1 MTQDNTSTNNIDMRI
16 CVYCASSN
24 KVDKAY
30 FDATQKLAEDLAKR
44 GITLVYGGGSA
55 GLMGCLADNILK
67 NKGQAIGIL
76 PRFMEK
82 VEWGHK
88 GLTQLTLVKDMHER
102 KKLLIKDVDAV
113 VALPGG
119 CGTLE
124 ELMEV
129 ITLKRLGKF
138 TKPIIILN
146 TNGFYDHL
154 KMLLEKMIHEHFMR
168 AEHNEIWQFVNLPE
182 EIIPA
187 IENAPDWDSSAIK
200 FAAV

>member
-1 MTQDNTSTNNIDMRI
+1 MRI

-30 FDATQKLAEDLAKR
+30 FDATQKLAEDIAAR

-55 GLMGCLADNILK
+55 GLMGCLADTVLK
-67 NKGQAIGIL
+67 NNGQAIGIL

-102 KKLLIKDVDAV
+102 KKLLIKDIDGV

-146 TNGFYDHL
+146 TNGFYNHL
-154 KMLLEKMIHEHFMR
+154 KMLLDKMIKEHFMR
-168 AEHNEIWQFVNLPE
+168 AEHGEIYQFVNLPE
-182 EIIPA
+182 EVIPA
-187 IENAPDWDSSAIK
+187 IENAPNWDSSAIK

>member
-1 MTQDNTSTNNIDMRI
+1 MRI
-16 CVYCASSN
+16 CVYCASSS

-30 FDATQKLAEDLAKR
+30 FDATQKLAEDMAVR

-55 GLMGCLADNILK
+55 GLMGCIADNVLK
-67 NKGQAIGIL
+67 NKGQVVGIL
-76 PRFMEK
+76 PRFMDK

-102 KKLLIKDVDAV
+102 KKLLIKDVEAV

-154 KMLLEKMIHEHFMR
+154 KMLLEKMIHENFMR
-168 AEHNEIWQFVNLPE
+168 SEHIEIWQFVDQPE
-182 EIIPA
+182 DIIPA
-187 IENAPDWDSSAIK
+187 IENAPKWDSSAIK

>member
-1 MTQDNTSTNNIDMRI
+1 MRI
-16 CVYCASSN
+16 CVYCASSS
-24 KVDKAY
+24 KVDKMY
-30 FDATQKLAEDLAKR
+30 FDATQKLAEEFTKR
-44 GITLVYGGGSA
+44 GITLVYGGGSM
-55 GLMGCLADNILK
+55 GLMGCMADNVLK
-67 NKGQAIGIL
+67 NKGTVEGVL
-76 PRFMEK
+76 PRFMDK

-88 GLTQLTLVKDMHER
+88 GLTKLTLVKDMHER

-113 VALPGG
+113 VALAGG

-146 TNGFYDHL
+146 TNRFYDHL
-154 KMLLEKMIHEHFMR
+154 ELLLNKMISEHFMR
-168 AEHNEIWQFVNLPE
+168 AEHGEIWQFVKLPE
-182 EIIPA
+182 EVIPA

>member
-1 MTQDNTSTNNIDMRI
+1 MRI
-16 CVYCASSN
+16 CVYCASSS
-24 KVDKAY
+24 KVDKMY
-30 FDATQKLAEDLAKR
+30 FDATQKLAEEFTKR
-44 GITLVYGGGSA
+44 GITLVYGGGSM
-55 GLMGCLADNILK
+55 GLMGCMADNVLK
-67 NKGQAIGIL
+67 NKGTVEGIL

-88 GLTQLTLVKDMHER
+88 GLTKLTLVKDMHER

-113 VALPGG
+113 VALAGG

-154 KMLLEKMIHEHFMR
+154 EMLLNKMINEHFMR
-168 AEHNEIWQFVNLPE
+168 AEHGEIWQFVKYPE

>member
-1 MTQDNTSTNNIDMRI
+1 MRI
-16 CVYCASSN
+16 CVYCASSS
-24 KVDKAY
+24 KVDRAY
-30 FDATQKLAEDLAKR
+30 FEATQKLAKDIAER
-44 GITLVYGGGSA
+44 EITLVYGGGSY
-55 GLMGCLADNILK
+55 GLMGCLADEVLK
-67 NKGQAIGIL
+67 NKGQVIGIL

-102 KKLLIKDVDAV
+102 KKLLIKDVDGV

-146 TNGFYDHL
+146 TNGFYNQL
-154 KMLLEKMIHEHFMR
+154 KMLLEKMINEHFMR
-168 AEHNEIWQFVNLPE
+168 TEHCEIWQFVNQPE
-182 EIIPA
+182 EVIPA
-187 IENAPDWDSSAIK
+187 IQNAPKWDSSAIK

>member
-1 MTQDNTSTNNIDMRI
+1 MRI
-16 CVYCASSN
+16 CVYCASSS

-30 FDATQKLAEDLAKR
+30 FDATQKLAEDFAKR
-44 GITLVYGGGSA
+44 GITIVYGGGSN
-55 GLMGCLADNILK
+55 GLMGCLADTVLK
-67 NKGQAIGIL
+67 NNGKVIGVL

-154 KMLLEKMIHEHFMR
+154 KLLLEKMINERFMR
-168 AEHNEIWQFVNLPE
+168 TEHGDIWQFVNLPE
-182 EIIPA
+182 DIIPA
-187 IENAPDWDSSAIK
+187 IENSPDWDSSAIK

>member
-1 MTQDNTSTNNIDMRI
+1 MNVT
-16 CVYCASSN
+16 VYCASSS
-24 KVDKAY
+24 KIAEHY
-30 FDATQKLAEDLAKR
+30 FSATRELAADLVKHHIA
-44 GITLVYGGGSA
+44 ITYGGGSY
-55 GLMGCLADNILK
+55 GLMGCLADSALK
-67 NKGQAIGIL
+67 LNGKVTGIL

-88 GLTQLTLVKDMHER
+88 GLSELILVEDMHER
-102 KKLLIKDVDAV
+102 KKRLIQNSDAV

-146 TNGFYDHL
+146 TRGFYKPL
-154 KMLLEKMIHEHFMR
+154 RMLLDSMVKENFMR
-168 AEHNEIWQFVNLPE
+168 DEHRAIWTFVDNPSE
-182 EIIPA
+182 VIPA
-187 IENAPDWDSSAIK
+187 IKNSPDWTEEAIRY
-200 FAAV
+200 AAV

>member
-1 MTQDNTSTNNIDMRI
+1 MDRRI
-16 CVYCASSN
+16 CVFCASSN
-24 KVDKAY
+24 KVDKSH
-30 FDATQKLAEDLAKR
+30 FDATETLANELVKH
-44 GITLVYGGGSA
+44 GITTIFGGGSA
-55 GLMGCLADNILK
+55 GLMGHLANTILARGGK
-67 NKGQAIGIL
+67 VIGIL

-88 GLTQLTLVKDMHER
+88 GLTELILVEDMHER

-138 TKPIIILN
+138 TKPVVILN
-146 TNGFYDHL
+146 LNGFYDPL
-154 KMLLEKMIHEHFMR
+154 VDLLHRMINEKFMR
-168 AEHNEIWQFVNLPE
+168 PEHASIWQVVTTPE
-182 EIIPA
+182 EILPA
-187 IENAPDWDSSAIK
+187 IENAPEWNADKINI
-200 FAAV
+200 AAV

>member
-1 MTQDNTSTNNIDMRI
+1 MRI

-30 FDATQKLAEDLAKR
+30 FDATQKLAEDIAAR

-55 GLMGCLADNILK
+55 GLMGCLANTVLK

-154 KMLLEKMIHEHFMR
+154 KLLLEKMIHEHFMR
-168 AEHNEIWQFVNLPE
+168 SEHIEIWQFVDQPE
-182 EIIPA
+182 DIIPA
-187 IENAPDWDSSAIK
+187 IENAPKWDSSAIK

>member
-1 MTQDNTSTNNIDMRI
+1 MRI

-30 FDATQKLAEDLAKR
+30 FDATQKLAEEIALR

-55 GLMGCLADNILK
+55 GLMGCLADTVLK

-102 KKLLIKDVDAV
+102 KKLLIKDIDGV

-154 KMLLEKMIHEHFMR
+154 KMLLDKMIKEHFMR
-168 AEHNEIWQFVNLPE
+168 AEHGEIYQFVNLPE
-182 EIIPA
+182 EVIPA
-187 IENAPDWDSSAIK
+187 IENAPNWDSSAIK

>member
-1 MTQDNTSTNNIDMRI
+1 MRI
-16 CVYCASSN
+16 CVYCASSS

-30 FDATQKLAEDLAKR
+30 FEATQKLAEDIAAK

-55 GLMGCLADNILK
+55 GLMGCIADNVLK
-67 NKGQAIGIL
+67 NKGQAVGIL
-76 PRFMEK
+76 PRFMDK

-102 KKLLIKDVDAV
+102 KKLLIKDVDGV

-138 TKPIIILN
+138 TKPIVILN

-154 KMLLEKMIHEHFMR
+154 KLLLEKMIHENFMR
-168 AEHNEIWQFVNLPE
+168 SEHVEIWQFVDQPE
-182 EIIPA
+182 DIIPA
-187 IENAPDWDSSAIK
+187 IENAPKWDSSAIK

>member
-1 MTQDNTSTNNIDMRI
+1 MERRI
-16 CVYCASSN
+16 CVFCASSN
-24 KVDKAY
+24 KVDQRYFKATEIL
-30 FDATQKLAEDLAKR
+30 ATQLVNQN
-44 GITLVYGGGSA
+44 ITTIYGGGLA
-55 GLMGCLADNILK
+55 GLMGHLSNTILSQGGK
-67 NKGQAIGIL
+67 VIGVL

-88 GLTQLTLVKDMHER
+88 GLSELILVEDMHER

-138 TKPIIILN
+138 TKPIVILN
-146 TNGFYDHL
+146 LNGFYNPL
-154 KMLLEKMIHEHFMR
+154 VVLLQRMIDEKFMR
-168 AEHNEIWQFVNLPE
+168 PEHADIWQVVETAE
-182 EIIPA
+182 EILPA
-187 IENAPDWDSSAIK
+187 IENAPEWNSDKINI
-200 FAAV
+200 AAV

>member
-1 MTQDNTSTNNIDMRI
+1 MRI
-16 CVYCASSN
+16 CVYCASSS
-24 KVDKAY
+24 KVGEEY
-30 FDATQKLAEDLAKR
+30 FDATEKLAFDFAKK
-44 GITLVYGGGSA
+44 GITLVYGGGSM
-55 GLMGCLADNILK
+55 GLMGCMADTMLK
-67 NKGQAIGIL
+67 NSGQVVGIL
-76 PRFMEK
+76 PRFMDK

-88 GLTQLTLVKDMHER
+88 GLNQLTLVKNMHER

-154 KMLLEKMIHEHFMR
+154 KLLLEKMIKEHFMR
-168 AEHNEIWQFVNLPE
+168 AEHGEIWQFVNFPE
-182 EIIPA
+182 EILPA
-187 IENAPDWDSSAIK
+187 IENTPGWDSQAIK

>member
-1 MTQDNTSTNNIDMRI
+1 MERKI
-16 CVYCASSN
+16 CIYCASSN
-24 KVDKAY
+24 KVASKH
-30 FDATQKLAEDLAKR
+30 FEATDILATELVKH
-44 GITLVYGGGSA
+44 GITAVYGGGSA
-55 GLMGCLADNILK
+55 GLMGRLANTMLAQGGK
-67 NKGQAIGIL
+67 VVGVL

-88 GLTQLTLVKDMHER
+88 GLTELILVEDMHER
-102 KKLLIKDVDAV
+102 KKLLINEVDAV

-146 TNGFYDHL
+146 LDGFYTPL
-154 KMLLEKMIHEHFMR
+154 VELLDKMIEEKFMR
-168 AEHNEIWQFVNLPE
+168 PEHRSIWTVVNRPE
-182 EIIPA
+182 EILPA
-187 IENAPDWDSSAIK
+187 IESAPEWSEDKINI
-200 FAAV
+200 AAV

>member
-1 MTQDNTSTNNIDMRI
+1 MRI
-16 CVYCASSN
+16 CVYCASSS

-30 FDATQKLAEDLAKR
+30 FDATQKLAEEFTKR
-44 GITLVYGGGSA
+44 GITLVYGGGSM
-55 GLMGCLADNILK
+55 GLMGCMADNVLK
-67 NKGQAIGIL
+67 NKGTVEGIL
-76 PRFMEK
+76 PRFMDK

-88 GLTQLTLVKDMHER
+88 GLTKLTLVKDMHER

-113 VALPGG
+113 VALAGG

-154 KMLLEKMIHEHFMR
+154 ELLLNKMIKEHFMR
-168 AEHNEIWQFVNLPE
+168 AEHGEIWQFVSQPE

>member
-1 MTQDNTSTNNIDMRI
+1 MERRI
-16 CVYCASSN
+16 CIYCASSN
-24 KVDKAY
+24 KVAQKH
-30 FDATQKLAEDLAKR
+30 FEATDVLANDLIKHS
-44 GITLVYGGGSA
+44 ITAVYGGGSA
-55 GLMGCLADNILK
+55 GLMGRLANTMLAGNGKIV
-67 NKGQAIGIL
+67 GVL

-88 GLTQLTLVKDMHER
+88 GLTELILVEDMHER
-102 KKLLIKDVDAV
+102 KKLLIKDADAV

-146 TNGFYDHL
+146 LDGFYNPLVD
-154 KMLLEKMIHEHFMR
+154 LLDRMIDEKFMR
-168 AEHNEIWQFVNLPE
+168 PEHRNIWQVVNLPK
-182 EIIPA
+182 EILPA
-187 IENAPDWDSSAIK
+187 IENAPQWSEDKINI
-200 FAAV
+200 AAV

>member
-1 MTQDNTSTNNIDMRI
+1 MRI
-16 CVYCASSN
+16 CVYCASSS

-30 FDATQKLAEDLAKR
+30 FEATVKLAEDFARR

-55 GLMGCLADNILK
+55 GLMGCLADNVLK
-67 NKGQAIGIL
+67 NKGMAIGVL

-154 KMLLEKMIHEHFMR
+154 KLLLEKMINEHFMR
-168 AEHNEIWQFVNLPE
+168 TEHCEIWQFVNLPE
-182 EIIPA
+182 EIVPA
-187 IENAPDWDSSAIK
+187 IQNAPDWDSSAIK

>member
-1 MTQDNTSTNNIDMRI
+1 MRI
-16 CVYCASSN
+16 CVYCASSS

-30 FDATQKLAEDLAKR
+30 FEATQKLAEDMAVR

-55 GLMGCLADNILK
+55 GLMGCIADNVLK
-67 NKGQAIGIL
+67 NKGQVVGIL
-76 PRFMEK
+76 PRFMDK

-88 GLTQLTLVKDMHER
+88 ELTQLTLVKDMHER
-102 KKLLIKDVDAV
+102 KKLLIKDVDGV

-154 KMLLEKMIHEHFMR
+154 KMLLEKMIHENFMR
-168 AEHNEIWQFVNLPE
+168 TEHGEIWQFVDQPE
-182 EIIPA
+182 DIIPA
-187 IENAPDWDSSAIK
+187 IENAPKWDSSAIK

>member
-1 MTQDNTSTNNIDMRI
+1 MRI
-16 CVYCASSN
+16 CIYCASSS

-30 FDATQKLAEDLAKR
+30 FEATQKLAEDIAAR

-55 GLMGCLADNILK
+55 GLMGCLANTILK
-67 NKGQAIGIL
+67 NKGQVIGIL
-76 PRFMEK
+76 PRFMDK

-102 KKLLIKDVDAV
+102 KKLLIKDIDGV

-154 KMLLEKMIHEHFMR
+154 KMLLDKMIQEHFMR
-168 AEHNEIWQFVNLPE
+168 SEHGEIWQFVNKPE
-182 EIIPA
+182 EVIPA
-187 IENAPDWDSSAIK
+187 IENTPNWDSSAIK

>member
-1 MTQDNTSTNNIDMRI
+1 MRI
-16 CVYCASSN
+16 CVYCASSS

-30 FDATQKLAEDLAKR
+30 FEATEKLAEDFANR

-55 GLMGCLADNILK
+55 GLMGCLADTMLRK
-67 NKGQAIGIL
+67 NGKAIGVL

-154 KMLLEKMIHEHFMR
+154 KLLLEKMIQEHFMR
-168 AEHNEIWQFVNLPE
+168 TEHGEIWQFVNLPE
-182 EIIPA
+182 EIVPA
-187 IENAPDWDSSAIK
+187 IENSPEWDSSAIK

>member
-1 MTQDNTSTNNIDMRI
+1 MRI
-16 CVYCASSN
+16 CVYCASSS

-30 FDATQKLAEDLAKR
+30 FEATQKLAEDIAAR

-55 GLMGCLADNILK
+55 GLMGCIADNVLK
-67 NKGQAIGIL
+67 NKGQVVGIL
-76 PRFMEK
+76 PRFMDK

-88 GLTQLTLVKDMHER
+88 NLTQLTLVRDMHER
-102 KKLLIKDVDAV
+102 KKLLIKDVDGV

-138 TKPIIILN
+138 TKPIVILN

-154 KMLLEKMIHEHFMR
+154 KLLLEKMIHENFMR
-168 AEHNEIWQFVNLPE
+168 SEHVEIWQFVDQPE
-182 EIIPA
+182 DIIPA
-187 IENAPDWDSSAIK
+187 IENAPKWDSSAIK

>member
-1 MTQDNTSTNNIDMRI
+1 MRI
-16 CVYCASSN
+16 CVYCASSS

-30 FDATQKLAEDLAKR
+30 FDATEKLGLDMASR
-44 GITLVYGGGSA
+44 GITLVYGGGSN
-55 GLMGCLADNILK
+55 GLMGCIADTVLS

-76 PRFMEK
+76 PRFMDK

-102 KKLLIKDVDAV
+102 KKLLIKDIDGV

-154 KMLLEKMIHEHFMR
+154 KSLLDKMIHEHFMR
-168 AEHNEIWQFVNLPE
+168 SEHGEIWQFVDLPE
-182 EIIPA
+182 EVIPA
-187 IENAPDWDSSAIK
+187 IENSPKWDSSAIK

>member
-1 MTQDNTSTNNIDMRI
+1 MRI
-16 CVYCASSN
+16 CVYCASSS
-24 KVDKAY
+24 KVDKEY
-30 FDATQKLAEDLAKR
+30 FDATEKLALDFAKK
-44 GITLVYGGGSA
+44 GITLVYGGGSM
-55 GLMGCLADNILK
+55 GLMGCMADTMLK
-67 NKGQAIGIL
+67 NSGQVVGIL
-76 PRFMEK
+76 PRFMDK

-102 KKLLIKDVDAV
+102 KKKLIKDIDAV

-154 KMLLEKMIHEHFMR
+154 KLLLEKMIKEHFMR
-168 AEHNEIWQFVNLPE
+168 AEHGEIWQFVNLPE
-182 EIIPA
+182 EILPA
-187 IENAPDWDSSAIK
+187 IEKTPGWDSQAIK

>member
-1 MTQDNTSTNNIDMRI
+1 MRI
-16 CVYCASSN
+16 CVYCASSS

-30 FDATQKLAEDLAKR
+30 FEATIKLAEDIAER

-55 GLMGCLADNILK
+55 GLMGCLADTVLK
-67 NKGQAIGIL
+67 NNGQAIGVL

-88 GLTQLTLVKDMHER
+88 GLSQLTLVKDMHER
-102 KKLLIKDVDAV
+102 KKLLIKDVDGV

-154 KMLLEKMIHEHFMR
+154 KLLLDKMIQEHFMR
-168 AEHNEIWQFVNLPE
+168 TEHGEIWKFVNLPE
-182 EIIPA
+182 EVIPA
-187 IENAPDWDSSAIK
+187 IENSPKWDSSAIK

>member
-1 MTQDNTSTNNIDMRI
+1 MRI
-16 CVYCASSN
+16 CVYCASSS

-30 FDATQKLAEDLAKR
+30 FDATEKLGLDMASR
-44 GITLVYGGGSA
+44 GITLVYGGGSN
-55 GLMGCLADNILK
+55 GLMGCIADTVLN

-76 PRFMEK
+76 PRFMDK

-102 KKLLIKDVDAV
+102 KKLLIKDIDGV

-154 KMLLEKMIHEHFMR
+154 KLLLEKMIDERFMR
-168 AEHNEIWQFVNLPE
+168 SEHNEIWQFVNQPE
-182 EIIPA
+182 EVIPA
-187 IENAPDWDSSAIK
+187 IKNSPKWDSSAIK

>member
-1 MTQDNTSTNNIDMRI
+1 MRI

-30 FDATQKLAEDLAKR
+30 FDATQKLAEEIAAR

-55 GLMGCLADNILK
+55 GLMGCLADTVLK

-102 KKLLIKDVDAV
+102 KKLLIKDIDGV

-154 KMLLEKMIHEHFMR
+154 KMLLDKMIKEHFMR
-168 AEHNEIWQFVNLPE
+168 AEHGEIYQFVNLPE
-182 EIIPA
+182 EVIPA
-187 IENAPDWDSSAIK
+187 IENAPNWDSSAIK

>member
-1 MTQDNTSTNNIDMRI
+1 MERRI
-16 CVYCASSN
+16 CVFCASSN
-24 KVDKAY
+24 KVDKSH
-30 FDATQKLAEDLAKR
+30 FDATEILANELVKH
-44 GITLVYGGGSA
+44 GITTIFGGGSA
-55 GLMGCLADNILK
+55 GLMGHLANTILARGGK
-67 NKGQAIGIL
+67 IIGIL

-88 GLTQLTLVKDMHER
+88 GLTELILVEDMHER

-138 TKPIIILN
+138 TKPVVILN
-146 TNGFYDHL
+146 LNGFYDPL
-154 KMLLEKMIHEHFMR
+154 VDLLHRMINEKFMR
-168 AEHNEIWQFVNLPE
+168 PEHASIWQVVTTPE
-182 EIIPA
+182 EILPA
-187 IENAPDWDSSAIK
+187 IENAPEWNADKINI
-200 FAAV
+200 AAV

>member
-1 MTQDNTSTNNIDMRI
+1 MRI
-16 CVYCASSN
+16 CVYCASSS

-30 FDATQKLAEDLAKR
+30 FDATQKLAEDMAVR

-55 GLMGCLADNILK
+55 GLMGCIADNVLK
-67 NKGQAIGIL
+67 NKGQVVGIL
-76 PRFMEK
+76 PRFMDK

-102 KKLLIKDVDAV
+102 KKLLIRDVDAV

-154 KMLLEKMIHEHFMR
+154 KLLLEKMIHEHFMR
-168 AEHNEIWQFVNLPE
+168 SEHIEIWQFVDQPE
-182 EIIPA
+182 DIIPA
-187 IENAPDWDSSAIK
+187 IENAPKWDSSAIK

>member
-1 MTQDNTSTNNIDMRI
+1 MRI
-16 CVYCASSN
+16 CVYCASSS
-24 KVDKAY
+24 KVDKMY
-30 FDATQKLAEDLAKR
+30 FEATQKLAEDFAKNN
-44 GITLVYGGGSA
+44 ITLVYGGGSM
-55 GLMGCLADNILK
+55 GLMGCMADTLLK
-67 NKGQAIGIL
+67 NNGQVIGIL
-76 PRFMEK
+76 PRFMDK

-88 GLTQLTLVKDMHER
+88 GLTQLILVKDMHER

-154 KMLLEKMIHEHFMR
+154 KLLLDKMIHEHFMR
-168 AEHNEIWQFVNLPE
+168 AEHGEIWKFVNTPE
-182 EIIPA
+182 EILPA
-187 IENAPDWDSSAIK
+187 IESAPGWDSSAIK

>member
-1 MTQDNTSTNNIDMRI
+1 MRI
-16 CVYCASSN
+16 CVYCASSS

-30 FDATQKLAEDLAKR
+30 FEATQKLAEDMAVR

-55 GLMGCLADNILK
+55 GLMGCIADNVLK
-67 NKGQAIGIL
+67 NKGQVVGIL
-76 PRFMEK
+76 PRFMDK

-154 KMLLEKMIHEHFMR
+154 KLLLEKMIHEHFMR
-168 AEHNEIWQFVNLPE
+168 AEHVEIWQFVDQPE
-182 EIIPA
+182 DIIPA
-187 IENAPDWDSSAIK
+187 IENAPKWDSSAIK

>member
-1 MTQDNTSTNNIDMRI
+1 MRI

-30 FDATQKLAEDLAKR
+30 FEATQKLAEDIAAR

-55 GLMGCLADNILK
+55 GLMGCLANTILR
-67 NKGQAIGIL
+67 NRGQVIGIL
-76 PRFMEK
+76 PRFMDK

-102 KKLLIKDVDAV
+102 KKLLIKNIDGV

-154 KMLLEKMIHEHFMR
+154 KMLLDKMIDEHFMR
-168 AEHNEIWQFVNLPE
+168 SEHGEIWQFVNLPE
-182 EIIPA
+182 EVIPA
-187 IENAPDWDSSAIK
+187 IENAPNWDSSAIK

>member
-1 MTQDNTSTNNIDMRI
+1 MRI
-16 CVYCASSN
+16 CVYCASSS
-24 KVDKAY
+24 KVDKKY
-30 FDATQKLAEDLAKR
+30 FDATIKLAEEMVKR
-44 GITLVYGGGSA
+44 DFTLVYGGGSM
-55 GLMGCLADNILK
+55 GLMGCMADNMLK
-67 NKGQAIGIL
+67 NNGKAIGIL
-76 PRFMEK
+76 PRFMQK

-102 KKLLIKDVDAV
+102 KKLLIQDVDAV

-146 TNGFYDHL
+146 TDGFYDHL
-154 KMLLEKMIHEHFMR
+154 KLLLEKMIQERFMR
-168 AEHNEIWQFVNLPE
+168 TEHGEIWQFVNQPE